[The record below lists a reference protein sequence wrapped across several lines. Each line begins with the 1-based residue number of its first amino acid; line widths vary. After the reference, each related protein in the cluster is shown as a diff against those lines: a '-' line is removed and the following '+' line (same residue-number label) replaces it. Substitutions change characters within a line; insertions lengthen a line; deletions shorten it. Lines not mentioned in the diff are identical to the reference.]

1 MTRTIGAKQSYS
13 VGELGVAQHSGVEG
27 RCRAWFV
34 PGSADRAVLANA
46 STGQD
51 QGDLPG

>member
-1 MTRTIGAKQSYS
+1 MQRRRIG
-13 VGELGVAQHSGVEG
+13 VTQHSGVEG

-34 PGSADRAVLANA
+34 PGSGAGVVLANA

-51 QGDLPG
+51 QGELPS

>member
-1 MTRTIGAKQSYS
+1 MTRPNGVEQSYS
-13 VGELGVAQHSGVEG
+13 FGELASHNSGVEG

-34 PGSADRAVLANA
+34 PGSGARAVLRNA